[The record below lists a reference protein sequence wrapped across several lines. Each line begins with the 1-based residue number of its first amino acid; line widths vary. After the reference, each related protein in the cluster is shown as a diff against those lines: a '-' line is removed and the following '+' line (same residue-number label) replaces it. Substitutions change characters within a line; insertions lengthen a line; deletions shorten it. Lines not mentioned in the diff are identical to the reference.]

1 MKNKIFIKRVPLV
14 IPRELTSRGAI
25 VRFSPDAILD
35 RSTICSVKVIT
46 TNDVDSGTYENLPI
60 LLNPRTL
67 GGCYLTIKKK
77 DDSIFKDVSLASLT
91 RESNYEGTGLPTL
104 LNVNLSDCSI
114 KIGTISPIAQVI
126 MFEFSYYRI

>member
-1 MKNKIFIKRVPLV
+1 MV
-14 IPRELTSRGAI
+14 IPRELTSRGQI
-25 VRFSPDAILD
+25 VRFAPDAILD
-35 RSTICSVKVIT
+35 KSTICSIKVIT
-46 TNDVDSGTYENLPI
+46 TNDVESGTYENFPI
-60 LLNPRTL
+60 ILNPRTL

-104 LNVNLSDCSI
+104 LNISLSDCSI
-114 KIGTISPIAQVI
+114 KIGTIAPTDQVI